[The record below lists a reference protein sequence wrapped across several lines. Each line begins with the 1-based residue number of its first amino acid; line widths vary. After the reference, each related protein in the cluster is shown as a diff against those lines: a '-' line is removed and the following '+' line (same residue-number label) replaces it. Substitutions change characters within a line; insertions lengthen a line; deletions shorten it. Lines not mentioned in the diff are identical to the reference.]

1 MKRNG
6 LVALL
11 CASAFLM
18 VGCGEKK
25 SDSAKTKKKEAVEAV
40 QTGGMT
46 VATINTDTLF
56 ARYKMVQDVTA
67 ELEKTEKKLKD
78 DLQRQAQDFQKE
90 YENYLKVGATMT
102 LSEQHK
108 KEEYLTKKKESLEQM
123 SARYETQLVTLRLQR
138 MEEVQN
144 AVFSFVERYNAENG
158 QYTFVISNARTS
170 GILYSPANIDITEE
184 VVEAINAEYAKE
196 KKGKK

>member
-1 MKRNG
+1 MT
-6 LVALL
+6 
-11 CASAFLM
+11 
-18 VGCGEKK
+18 GCGEKK
-25 SDSAKTKKKEAVEAV
+25 SEEAKTKKKEAVEVV
-40 QTGGMT
+40 QTGSMT